1 MPSKNDKKICGHCK
15 HFYKCK
21 NNQKTQ
27 YNDLACD
34 EYEERETEEREVIVE
49 TSTVIDIGGTL
60 YEEVY
65 DPEIEGKERAMFIA
79 LNDNGGTDLI
89 YDVNGNN
96 ITYKPYMPKDNNDPI
111 TLGMIKLPTNV
122 EKYGDEKQLSQD
134 IQAHIHKWLDIS
146 PKYEKMVSWAVMYYW
161 LYDKFDTVPYL
172 RALGDTGTGKT
183 RFLDVIGG
191 LSYKPCFVS
200 GAVTP
205 APIYRMIPR
214 WKGTIIL
221 DEADFSDSSEYGEV
235 TKILNCGF
243 QKNRPVVRCKQN
255 DADTL
260 QYFDAYCPK
269 IIATRRTFKDRAL
282 ESRCL
287 TEMMRETGRKDI
299 PDILPPEFHEEQES
313 LRNKLLLF
321 RLKNWGKI
329 DPNKALSIDLNGIE
343 PRIRQATRCLAS
355 LFVNMPDMMQD
366 FKNFLLNYQE
376 DLIEERSD
384 SFDGVIVNALTS
396 LKEDGL
402 ERITSKDIAD
412 KMMGDYGLERV
423 TPQSVGKHLKSLGIR
438 SKKKKVEGKTKR
450 CIEWDDELM
459 GTLNRRYVVKIDE
472 GGQVDNDFGGDLPDR
487 GGQVDNGGRLIGG
500 ELVFFNN
507 IYKEGLKKEEN
518 KAKTAKQLSI
528 PPAPVP
534 PVHLVHP
541 TDKKQVDKLEKVD
554 NMQYKISYTIKTID
568 QLDEGRG
575 ADYNIVI
582 KTIKVNFPNETDAR
596 EFLDKL
602 MWGGYVFEPTVGK
615 LKVIN

>member
-1 MPSKNDKKICGHCK
+1 MSSEKICGHCK

-21 NNQKTQ
+21 VNQKTQ
-27 YNDLACD
+27 YNDPACD
-34 EYEERETEEREVIVE
+34 DYEERESEQEVIVE
-49 TSTVIDIGGTL
+49 TSTVIDSGGTL
-60 YEEVY
+60 YEEIY
-65 DPEIEGKERAMFIA
+65 DPEIEGDERAMFVA
-79 LNDNGGTDLI
+79 LNEGGKTDLI
-89 YDVNGNN
+89 YEVKESN
-96 ITYKPYMPKDNNDPI
+96 ITYKPYMPKDKNDPI

-122 EKYGDEKQLSQD
+122 EEYGDEKQLSQD

-146 PKYEKMVSWAVMYYW
+146 PRYEKMVSWAVMYYW

-172 RALGDTGTGKT
+172 RALGDTGTGKS

-205 APIYRMIPR
+205 APIYRMISQ

-255 DADTL
+255 DVDKI

-287 TEMMRETGRKDI
+287 TEMMKETGRKDI
-299 PDILPPEFHEEQES
+299 PDILPTEFYEEQES
-313 LRNKLLLF
+313 LRNRLLLF

-329 DPNKALSIDLNGIE
+329 DPDKALSIDLDGIE
-343 PRIRQATRCLAS
+343 PRIRQTTRCLAS

-366 FKNFLLNYQE
+366 FRAFLLNYQR

-384 SFDGVIVNALTS
+384 SFDGIIVNALTS
-396 LKEDGL
+396 LKEEGSDD
-402 ERITSKDIAD
+402 ITSKDIAD
-412 KMMGDYGLERV
+412 KMMNEYGLERV
-423 TPQSVGKHLKSLGIR
+423 TPQSVGKHLKSLGIKSR
-438 SKKKKVEGKTKR
+438 TRKIMGTTKR
-450 CIEWDDELM
+450 CIEWNDELM
-459 GTLNRRYVVKIDE
+459 ETLNRRYVIDSDE
-472 GGQVDNDFGGDLPDR
+472 LVNHDFTDR
-487 GGQVDNGGRLIGG
+487 GLQVYNGLHVYRG
-500 ELVFFNN
+500 ESSVFNN
-507 IYKEGLKKEEN
+507 IYKKGLKEEEN
-518 KAKTAKQLSI
+518 TSQHPSI
-528 PPAPVP
+528 PPA
-534 PVHLVHP
+534 LVTNVNHVNP
-541 TDKKQVDKLEKVD
+541 TDKEEVYKSENGN
-554 NMQYKISYTIKTID
+554 NMQYKIHYTIKTID

-582 KTIKVNFPNETDAR
+582 KTIKGNFPNETDAR
-596 EFLDKL
+596 EFLDEL
-602 MWGGYVFEPTVGK
+602 MWEGYVFEPTVGK